1 MPDITLRPNVPVVM
15 ANEMDH
21 RRRIAERANI
31 GLPEDGSRP
40 MVGPLPYKSYTA
52 AGLPDASIWSGAAV
66 YVSDAASLAY
76 SNGVSW
82 LYTAGVPSA
91 TVSDA
96 DELRRYALV
105 IA

>member
-1 MPDITLRPNVPVVM
+1 M

-52 AGLPDASIWSGAAV
+52 AGLPSATLWPGAAV
-66 YVSDAASLAY
+66 YVSDATSLAY
-76 SNGVSW
+76 SDGVAW

-91 TVSDA
+91 SVSDA
-96 DELRRYALV
+96 DEVRRYALV
-105 IA
+105 MS